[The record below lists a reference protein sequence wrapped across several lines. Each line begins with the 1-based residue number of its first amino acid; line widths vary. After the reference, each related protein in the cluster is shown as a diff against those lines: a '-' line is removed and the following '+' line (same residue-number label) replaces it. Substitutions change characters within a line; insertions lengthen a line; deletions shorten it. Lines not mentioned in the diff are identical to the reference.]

1 MSVQLVAVGK
11 IKKLK
16 DCNTIYKIKKQ
27 NEILTK
33 SLQNVTYFPTMDLM
47 QNTQICETQLS
58 PTFNLVSAVK
68 LTFRYCG
75 CVCGSE

>member
-16 DCNTIYKIKKQ
+16 DCNTIYEIKKQ

-33 SLQNVTYFPTMDLM
+33 SLQNVTSFPTIGPNADYTNM
-47 QNTQICETQLS
+47 
-58 PTFNLVSAVK
+58 
-68 LTFRYCG
+68 
-75 CVCGSE
+75 